1 MGAMAAAAAPVV
13 VVVNTDDEGIA
24 ESSGSKAQGDEY
36 EPMNVG
42 YPSRR
47 EKNYYNLC
55 LIRFLRIVGISV
67 VRQPDRC
74 NETFS
79 RSEERK

>member
-1 MGAMAAAAAPVV
+1 MGAIAAAAAPVV

-47 EKNYYNLC
+47 EKKIIITC
-55 LIRFLRIVGISV
+55 A
-67 VRQPDRC
+67 
-74 NETFS
+74 
-79 RSEERK
+79 